1 MGGVVSF
8 MNIVTGA
15 SGLVGSNLVRALA
28 HNNLPVRAV
37 IHHDRRGLD
46 GLPVEWIKADINDP
60 SSLEKAF
67 KGGDVVYH
75 LAGLITLDMTSWK
88 QVEQINVQGTRN
100 VVDAC
105 MKCGVKRL
113 VYFSS
118 IHALDQ
124 EPLGIPVDENRPLA
138 EASHFPPYDRSK
150 AEAENVVHA
159 GINKGLDAVIVR
171 PTAIIGP
178 NDFKP
183 SFLGQAIIRMA
194 KGTIPA
200 MVTGGF
206 DWVDARDVAEGAI
219 QAAQHGVSRE
229 SYLLSGHWQSL
240 RSMAETITR
249 VTGKKPSPIT
259 VPLWLAYAFAPVMA
273 ATAKFSNSEPLYTR
287 VMLRALH
294 SNRQISHAKAAE
306 TFGYNPRPFDQTIA
320 DTIRWFDEHGYMNQ
334 KKNGR

>member
-1 MGGVVSF
+1 

-15 SGLVGSNLVRALA
+15 SGLVGSNLVRALMR
-28 HNNLPVRAV
+28 HNLPVRAV

-46 GLPVEWIKADINDP
+46 DLPVEWIKADVNNP
-60 SSLEKAF
+60 SSLESAF
-67 KGGDVVYH
+67 KGADVVYH
-75 LAGLITLDMTSWK
+75 LAGLITLDMISWK

-105 MKCGVKRL
+105 TKRGVKRL

-124 EPLGIPVDENRPLA
+124 EPLDIPVDENRPLA
-138 EASHFPPYDRSK
+138 DAPHFPPYDRSK
-150 AEAENVVHA
+150 AEAEKVVLT
-159 GINKGLDAVIVR
+159 GVREGLDAVIVR

-178 NDFKP
+178 FDFKP
-183 SFLGQAIIRMA
+183 SYLGQAIIRMV

-219 QAAQHGVSRE
+219 LAAQQGASCE

-259 VPLWLAYAFAPVMA
+259 VPLWLAYAFAPLMA
-273 ATAKFSNSEPLYTR
+273 ATAKFGNSEPLYTR

-294 SNRQISHAKAAE
+294 SNRQISHAKATE
-306 TFGYNPRPFDQTIA
+306 KFGYFPRPFDQTIA
-320 DTIRWFDEHGYMNQ
+320 DTIHWFDENGYLTHKEN
-334 KKNGR
+334 RR